1 MGHLSD
7 RLREEYKDL
16 QIKEVYA
23 TKLGDTDIEI
33 LEVSKDEQKFIA
45 MFQSRLLKDGIFQ
58 WSLIIT
64 SANNT
69 RTIKGLDPMDGIKL
83 ALKSSIDAMIAG
95 MKE

>member
-7 RLREEYKDL
+7 RLQEEYRDL

-69 RTIKGLDPMDGIKL
+69 RTIKGLDPTDGIKL